1 VVRGDPVERLPGN
14 LHITVPGCDGD
25 VLLYLLDEQGIQVS
39 TGSACQAGVPE
50 ASHVLV
56 AMGVNDDDARGA
68 LRFSLS
74 YATTPEEVDAVAAV
88 FAKVVEKAQAAG
100 LS

>member
-1 VVRGDPVERLPGN
+1 VVRGDPVVRRPGN

-25 VLLYLLDEQGIQVS
+25 VLLYLLDERGFQVS
-39 TGSACQAGVPE
+39 TGSACQAWVPE
-50 ASHVLV
+50 ASHVLL
-56 AMGVNDDDARGA
+56 AMGLTGDEARGA

-74 YATTPEEVDAVAAV
+74 YSTTPEEVDAVVAV
-88 FAKVVEKAQAAG
+88 FAAAVDKAKAAG